1 MRAFRLALLAG
12 IAIIAASIPQRT
24 EAIAS
29 QDEERCL
36 ALNIYFEARGASQVD
51 KEAVGHVTVNRA
63 KSRYFAS
70 TICGVVYQRGQ
81 FSWTTDR
88 NSDVPRE
95 PQAWESAQQLAEE
108 ILSGDAADP
117 SRNATYFYDHR
128 RVRPA
133 WASRFEVTLRTRGHT
148 YLRRT

>member
-1 MRAFRLALLAG
+1 MRAFRLALLA
-12 IAIIAASIPQRT
+12 ATAMFALAIPQET
-24 EAIAS
+24 TATAAL
-29 QDEERCL
+29 EEKRCL

-81 FSWTTDR
+81 FGWTTDR
-88 NSDVPRE
+88 NSNVPRE

-108 ILSGDAADP
+108 ILSGDVADP
-117 SRNATYFYDHR
+117 SNNATYFYDHR

-133 WASRFEVTLRTRGHT
+133 WANRFEVTLRTRGHT
-148 YLRRT
+148 YLRRN